1 MNRYIKLLTSG
12 HLITD
17 IYQGALPAMLP
28 FLITEKHLS
37 YAAAAFLIFAANL
50 SSSIV
55 QPIFGLYSDKISA
68 PWTLPLGVF
77 LGGLGIGVAGISSNY
92 WVMAAAV
99 AVSGIG
105 IAAFHP
111 EGARL
116 ANKFADKN
124 KATSV
129 STFSAGGNVG
139 FAVGPIIT
147 TEVLLLFGLKGTIIL
162 CLPAMIMSLILLLQ
176 LNTFYAKLQSI
187 NEEKALNGISNT
199 ADEWKP
205 FVNLTATL
213 LCRAI
218 VFFGLNTFLPLY
230 WIHVFNQSE
239 RSGSIALSILIIS
252 GVVGNLIAGRLSDK
266 IGNKKVIIG
275 GYSALIPLL
284 FIFINVHNI
293 TIATGLL
300 IPIGF
305 ALYTPFSPMVVLG
318 QKYLPNHM
326 GLASGVTLGLAV
338 TMGGIVSPL
347 LGWISDNHGIH
358 AAVSSLTI
366 IPIVAVL
373 LASMLTKPKV
383 DLVKEKTRNIKDV
396 VSIDSDV

>member
-1 MNRYIKLLTSG
+1 MSRYIKLLTSG

-55 QPIFGLYSDKISA
+55 QPLFGIYSDKISA
-68 PWTLPLGVF
+68 PWTLPLGIL
-77 LGGLGIGVAGISSNY
+77 LGGLGIGAAGITSNY
-92 WVMAAAV
+92 WLIAVAV
-99 AVSGIG
+99 AVSGVG

-116 ANKFADKN
+116 ANKFAGKN

-129 STFSAGGNVG
+129 STFAAGGNIG

-147 TEVLLLFGLKGTIIL
+147 TEILLLFGLKGTIIL
-162 CLPAMIMSLILLLQ
+162 CIPAIIMSLILLSQ
-176 LNTFYAKLQSI
+176 LKSFSSKLQKVS
-187 NEEKALNGISNT
+187 EETVERGVVNT
-199 ADEWKP
+199 PDEWKP

-230 WIHVFNQSE
+230 WIHVLGESE
-239 RSGSIALSILIIS
+239 RSGSMALSILII
-252 GVVGNLIAGRLSDK
+252 VGAIATLIAGRVSDRV
-266 IGNKKVIIG
+266 GHKKVVIA
-275 GYSALIPLL
+275 GYAALIPLL
-284 FIFINVHNI
+284 FIFINVHNVA
-293 TIATGLL
+293 IATALL
-300 IPIGF
+300 VPIGF

-318 QKYLPNHM
+318 QKYLPNRM

-338 TMGGIVSPL
+338 TMGGVVSPL

-366 IPIVAVL
+366 VPIIAVF
-373 LASMLTKPKV
+373 LASMLPKPKI
-383 DLVKEKTRNIKDV
+383 DLIKV
-396 VSIDSDV
+396 YENK

>member
-1 MNRYIKLLTSG
+1 MSRYIKLLTSG

-55 QPIFGLYSDKISA
+55 QPLFGIYSDKISA
-68 PWTLPLGVF
+68 PWTLPLGIL
-77 LGGLGIGVAGISSNY
+77 LGGLGIGAAGITSNY
-92 WVMAAAV
+92 WLIAVAV
-99 AVSGIG
+99 AVSGVG

-116 ANKFADKN
+116 ANKFAGKN

-129 STFSAGGNVG
+129 STFAAGGNIG

-147 TEVLLLFGLKGTIIL
+147 TEILLLFGLKGTIIL
-162 CLPAMIMSLILLLQ
+162 CIPAIIMSLILLSQ
-176 LNTFYAKLQSI
+176 LKSFSSKLQKVS
-187 NEEKALNGISNT
+187 EETVERGVVNT
-199 ADEWKP
+199 PDEWKP

-230 WIHVFNQSE
+230 WIHVFGESE
-239 RSGSIALSILIIS
+239 RSGSMALSILII
-252 GVVGNLIAGRLSDK
+252 VGAMATLIAGRVSDRV
-266 IGNKKVIIG
+266 GHKKVVIA
-275 GYSALIPLL
+275 GYAALIPLL
-284 FIFINVHNI
+284 FIFINVHNVA
-293 TIATGLL
+293 IATALL
-300 IPIGF
+300 VPIGF

-318 QKYLPNHM
+318 QKYLPNRM

-338 TMGGIVSPL
+338 TMGGVVSPL

-366 IPIVAVL
+366 VPIIAVF
-373 LASMLTKPKV
+373 LASMLPKPKI
-383 DLVKEKTRNIKDV
+383 DLIKVKEKVNSSM
-396 VSIDSDV
+396 SIDNNL

>member
-1 MNRYIKLLTSG
+1 MSRYIKLLTSG

-28 FLITEKHLS
+28 FLIVDKHLS

-68 PWTLPLGVF
+68 PWTLPLGIL
-77 LGGLGIGVAGISSNY
+77 LGGLGIGAAGITSNY
-92 WVMAAAV
+92 WLIAIAV
-99 AVSGIG
+99 AISGVG

-116 ANKFADKN
+116 ANKFAGKN

-129 STFSAGGNVG
+129 STFAAGGNIG

-147 TEVLLLFGLKGTIIL
+147 TELLLLFGLKGTIIL
-162 CLPAMIMSLILLLQ
+162 CIPAIIMSLVLLTQ
-176 LNTFYAKLQSI
+176 LKSFSKKLQKVS
-187 NEEKALNGISNT
+187 EDTVKSGIVDT

-205 FVNLTATL
+205 FANLTLTL
-213 LCRAI
+213 LCRATI
-218 VFFGLNTFLPLY
+218 FFGLNTFLPLY
-230 WIHVFNQSE
+230 WIHVLGQSE
-239 RSGSIALSILIIS
+239 RSGSIALSILII
-252 GVVGNLIAGRLSDK
+252 VGAIGTLIAGRVSDRV
-266 IGNKKVIIG
+266 GHKKVVIV
-275 GYSALIPLL
+275 GYAALIPLL
-284 FIFINVHNI
+284 FIFINVHNVD
-293 TIATGLL
+293 IATALL
-300 IPIGF
+300 VPIGF

-338 TMGGIVSPL
+338 TMGGVVSPV

-358 AAVSSLTI
+358 AAISSLTI
-366 IPIVAVL
+366 IPIIAVL
-373 LASMLTKPKV
+373 LASMLPRPKI
-383 DLVKEKTRNIKDV
+383 DLVKAKEKVNSNI
-396 VSIDSDV
+396 SIDNNF

>member
-1 MNRYIKLLTSG
+1 MSRYIKLLTSG

-68 PWTLPLGVF
+68 PWTLPLGVL
-77 LGGLGIGVAGISSNY
+77 LGGLGIGAAGITSNY
-92 WVMAAAV
+92 WLIAIAV
-99 AVSGIG
+99 AISGVG

-116 ANKFADKN
+116 ANKFAGKN

-129 STFSAGGNVG
+129 STFAAGGNIG

-147 TEVLLLFGLKGTIIL
+147 TELLLLFGLKGTIIL
-162 CLPAMIMSLILLLQ
+162 CIPAIIMSLVLLTQ
-176 LNTFYAKLQSI
+176 LKSFSKKLQKVSEDTVKSGI
-187 NEEKALNGISNT
+187 NDSP
-199 ADEWKP
+199 DEWKP
-205 FVNLTATL
+205 FANLTLTL
-213 LCRAI
+213 LCRATI
-218 VFFGLNTFLPLY
+218 FFGLNTFLPLY
-230 WIHVFNQSE
+230 WIHILGQSE
-239 RSGSIALSILIIS
+239 RSGSIALSILII
-252 GVVGNLIAGRLSDK
+252 VGAIGTLIAGRVSDRV
-266 IGNKKVIIG
+266 GHKKVVIA
-275 GYSALIPLL
+275 GYAALMPLL
-284 FIFINVHNI
+284 FIFINVHNVA
-293 TIATGLL
+293 IATALL
-300 IPIGF
+300 VPIGF

-338 TMGGIVSPL
+338 TMGGVVSPI

-358 AAVSSLTI
+358 AAISSLTI
-366 IPIVAVL
+366 IPIIAVL
-373 LASMLTKPKV
+373 LASMLPRPKI
-383 DLVKEKTRNIKDV
+383 DLVKAKEKVNSNI
-396 VSIDSDV
+396 SIDNNF

>member
-1 MNRYIKLLTSG
+1 MSRYIKLLTSG

-28 FLITEKHLS
+28 FLIADKHLS

-68 PWTLPLGVF
+68 PWTLPLGVL
-77 LGGLGIGVAGISSNY
+77 LGGLGIGIAGITSNY
-92 WVMAAAV
+92 WFMAAAV
-99 AVSGIG
+99 AISGIG

-116 ANKFADKN
+116 ANKFAGRN

-129 STFSAGGNVG
+129 STFAAGGNIG

-147 TEVLLLFGLKGTIIL
+147 TELLLVFGLKGTIIL
-162 CLPAMIMSLILLLQ
+162 CIPAIIMSLILLSQ
-176 LNTFYAKLQSI
+176 LKSFSLKLQSVS
-187 NEEKALNGISNT
+187 EEKSKWEIVNT
-199 ADEWKP
+199 PDEWKP

-230 WIHVFNQSE
+230 WINVLKQSE

-252 GVVGNLIAGRLSDK
+252 GVVGTLVAGRVSDRVGHKKVVIAG
-266 IGNKKVIIG
+266 
-275 GYSALIPLL
+275 YAALIPLL
-284 FIFINVHNI
+284 FIFININNVV
-293 TIATGLL
+293 IATFLL
-300 IPIGF
+300 VPIGF

-338 TMGGIVSPL
+338 TIGGVVSPL

-358 AAVSSLTI
+358 AAISSLTI
-366 IPIVAVL
+366 IPVIAVF
-373 LASMLTKPKV
+373 LASMLPKPKV
-383 DLVKEKTRNIKDV
+383 DLVKVKEKVNSNM
-396 VSIDSDV
+396 SIDNNF

>member
-1 MNRYIKLLTSG
+1 MNRYIKLLSSG

-77 LGGLGIGVAGISSNY
+77 LGGIGIGVAGISSNY
-92 WVMAAAV
+92 WVIAAAV
-99 AVSGIG
+99 AISGIG

-116 ANKFADKN
+116 ANKFAGKN

-129 STFSAGGNVG
+129 STFSAGGNIG

-147 TEVLLLFGLKGTIIL
+147 TELLLLFGLRGTVIL
-162 CLPAMIMSLILLLQ
+162 CIPAVIMSLILLSQ
-176 LNTFYAKLQSI
+176 LKTFYAKLKSI
-187 NEEKALNGISNT
+187 NEEKVQNGIINT
-199 ADEWKP
+199 DDEWKP

-218 VFFGLNTFLPLY
+218 VFFGLNTFLTLY
-230 WIHVFNQSE
+230 WINVLKQSE
-239 RSGSIALSILIIS
+239 RSGSIALSIMIIS
-252 GVVGNLIAGRLSDK
+252 GVVGNLVAGRLSDK
-266 IGNKKVIIG
+266 IGNKKVIIA
-275 GYSALIPLL
+275 GYASLAPLL

-293 TIATGLL
+293 NLATALL

-358 AAVSSLTI
+358 AAISSLTI
-366 IPIVAVL
+366 VPVIAVF
-373 LASMLTKPKV
+373 LASMLTKPKIDV
-383 DLVKEKTRNIKDV
+383 LRDNKNIKDIASV
-396 VSIDSDV
+396 ENNI

>member
-1 MNRYIKLLTSG
+1 MNSYIKLLASG

-28 FLITEKHLS
+28 FLISEKHFS
-37 YAAAAFLIFAANL
+37 YAAAAFLIFAANI

-68 PWTLPLGVF
+68 PWTLPLGVT
-77 LGGLGIGVAGISSNY
+77 LGGIGVGIAGVTSNY
-92 WVMAAAV
+92 AIMAV
-99 AVSGIG
+99 AVAISGVG

-116 ANKFADKN
+116 ANKFAGKN
-124 KATSV
+124 KATNV
-129 STFSAGGNVG
+129 STFAAGGNIG

-147 TEVLLLFGLKGTIIL
+147 TELLLLFGLKGTVAL
-162 CLPAMIMSLILLLQ
+162 AVPAVIMGFVLFTNLDSFS
-176 LNTFYAKLQSI
+176 TKLKSVGED
-187 NEEKALNGISNT
+187 NMKSGNVVVT
-199 ADEWKP
+199 PDEWKP
-205 FVNLTATL
+205 FANLTATL

-230 WIHVFNQSE
+230 WINVLGQSK
-239 RSGSIALSILIIS
+239 RSGSTALSILIVTGAIAT
-252 GVVGNLIAGRLSDK
+252 LIAGRVSDR
-266 IGNKKVIIG
+266 IGHKKVIIA
-275 GYSALIPLL
+275 GYTALIPLL

-293 TIATGLL
+293 AVATILL
-300 IPIGF
+300 IPMGF

-338 TMGGIVSPL
+338 TIGGVVSPL

-358 AAVSSLTI
+358 AAISSLTI
-366 IPIVAVL
+366 VPIIAVI
-373 LASMLTKPKV
+373 LASILPRPKI
-383 DLVKEKTRNIKDV
+383 DLVEIKKKVNI
-396 VSIDSDV
+396 S